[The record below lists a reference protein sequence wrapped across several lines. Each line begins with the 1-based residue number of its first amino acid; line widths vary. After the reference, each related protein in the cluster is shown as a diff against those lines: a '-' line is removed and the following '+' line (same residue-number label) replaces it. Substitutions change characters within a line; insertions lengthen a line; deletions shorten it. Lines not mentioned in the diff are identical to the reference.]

1 MQKEVADV
9 MGRFDSI
16 YPFTTENIAGYIS
29 DLDLTDKKVIT
40 VTGSTDH
47 ILNIV
52 ARGGCDITTFD
63 VNPLTEPYMDLKLS
77 AFRSLDF
84 KEFVNF
90 LLYDSKISLNKTI
103 ISSLGMSDFSRD
115 FWLDKL
121 REFNNDG
128 RSLKNSKYFNR
139 KYFNPDSKVWQ
150 NLYLNED
157 GYKLVK
163 ERLGNVRIQFL
174 NSSLEDLEVDE
185 DFDYMFLS
193 NISDYIEMMYGK
205 NGLVRYR
212 DLMNKFLERVKTIY
226 MAYLYDVGNGTPR
239 SEIDD
244 LDRVDELF
252 KNYEI
257 EKFRSAL
264 ETTEE
269 LQDGVIILRR

>member
-1 MQKEVADV
+1 

-16 YPFTTENIAGYIS
+16 YPFTTENIAGYMR
-29 DLDLTDKKVIT
+29 DLDLTDKKIIT

-52 ARGGCDITTFD
+52 ARGGSDITTFD
-63 VNPLTEPYMDLKLS
+63 VNPLTEQYMDLKLS

-84 KEFVNF
+84 KDFVNF
-90 LLYDSKISLNKTI
+90 LLYDSKISLDKAI
-103 ISSLGMSDFSRD
+103 ISSLDMSDSSRE
-115 FWLDKL
+115 FWLERL

-128 RSLKNSKYFNR
+128 RRLRCSKYFNR

-157 GYKLVK
+157 EYKLVK
-163 ERLGNVRIQFL
+163 ERLGNVRIKFV
-174 NSSLEDLEVDE
+174 NSNLENLVIND

-193 NISDYIEMMYGK
+193 NISDYIGMMYGK

-212 DLMNKFLERVKTIY
+212 DLMDKFLERVKTIY

-264 ETTEE
+264 ETQEE
-269 LQDGVIILRR
+269 KEDGVIILRR